1 VINILTI
8 LPKIVIPKIT
18 PVRIARMMARYRVNL
33 KSRKKRGNK
42 IIHSIIVK
50 HPVAK
55 SFFSIGLL
63 LPFPYVRK
71 RLLQII
77 TEDC

>member
-18 PVRIARMMARYRVNL
+18 PVRIARMMARNKVNL

-42 IIHSIIVK
+42 IMHSIIVR

-55 SFFSIGLL
+55 SFFSSIGLL
-63 LPFPYVRK
+63 LPSHFRK
-71 RLLQII
+71 FLLQII
-77 TEDC
+77 TEAC